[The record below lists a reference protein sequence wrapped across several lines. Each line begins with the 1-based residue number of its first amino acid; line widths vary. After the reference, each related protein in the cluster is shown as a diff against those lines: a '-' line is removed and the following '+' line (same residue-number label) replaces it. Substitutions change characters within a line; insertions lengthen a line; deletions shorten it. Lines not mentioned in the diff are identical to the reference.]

1 VNYWLL
7 TTEYPPFYG
16 GGIGTYCY
24 YTARMLA
31 GAGCHVTVFVADD
44 KVRDREDLPEEHN
57 IRIIRFNS
65 DRNRLSGSLGY
76 TARLSYAF
84 ADIVRTLILEDG
96 KPDYIEA
103 QDYLGIA
110 YYLAQFKH
118 LGYSFMTGIPLVL
131 TLHSPAFIYLDYNR
145 VPLYRFPDFWTCEM
159 EKQAIIAAD
168 LLISPTRFLVEEIG
182 RQIDLTGRYIRILPN
197 PYQPGQPPVEA
208 PAHIPGKIIYYGK
221 LSPQKGSFELME
233 YFTDLWDEG
242 FPHPLHIVGGTDIVF
257 HPEQRTMGQLIH
269 DKYKSYQ
276 EKGLLLLQG
285 QIQPD
290 WIKDT
295 LQYAHLVIVPSI
307 VDNMP
312 YVVIEAMSLGKI
324 VLASIQGG
332 QPEIIEDGETGFLFD
347 HRDPPSFARQLHKI
361 LALPVEEIKRIGA
374 NASRKVHTCYSFD
387 AIGPQKLALLEE
399 IRPQQVQT
407 QKTPTHQ
414 VSGTGG
420 GNHFPFVHQEPI
432 AALTTSA
439 DQPSPVLSDH
449 SFSDPSDH
457 PSTTPSVQTDNL
469 LSVVIPYFNM
479 GRFISESLHSVLNS
493 TYQDLEVIIID
504 DGSTDPVSIRQL
516 EKLATDPR
524 VTVIRQKN
532 QGLALTRNKGAQTA
546 RGAWL
551 AFLDADDK
559 VSTTYYEKC
568 IHALQ
573 YNDNVFFAGSW
584 VQYFGD
590 SHKLWPTFTPQPP
603 YALVHNPVNSS
614 GLVYKRAAFLA
625 GGLNDKKADYGM
637 EDYDSVISML
647 RHGFNG
653 IVIPEPLFHYRVR
666 KGSMFRQATPEKLL
680 YSNRYIAEKN
690 KDYYARFATQV
701 INILNANGPGYQ
713 FDNPTFG
720 VRSSTVVQHDNRLV
734 QHLKAV
740 VKKSPRL
747 KRFALTIKNKLNF

>member
-31 GAGCHVTVFVADD
+31 AAGCHVTVFVADD
-44 KVRDREDLPEEHN
+44 KVRDREDLPEEGN

-65 DRNRLSGSLGY
+65 DRNKLSGSLGY
-76 TARLSYAF
+76 TARLSHAF
-84 ADIVRTLILEDG
+84 AGIVRTLILEDG

-118 LGYSFMTGIPLVL
+118 LGYSFMAGVPLLV

-182 RQIDLTGRYIRILPN
+182 RQIDLSGRPIRILPN
-197 PYQPGQPPVEA
+197 PYQPDQPPVDA

-233 YFTDLWDEG
+233 YFTELWDEG

-374 NASRKVHTCYSFD
+374 NASRKIHTCYSFD
-387 AIGPQKLALLEE
+387 NIGPRKLALLEE
-399 IRPQQVQT
+399 IKP
-407 QKTPTHQ
+407 
-414 VSGTGG
+414 S

-432 AALTTSA
+432 AALTTTA
-439 DQPSPVLSDH
+439 MQKD
-449 SFSDPSDH
+449 
-457 PSTTPSVQTDNL
+457 L

-479 GRFISESLHSVLNS
+479 GRYINECLHSVLNS

-516 EKLATDPR
+516 EVLATDPR
-524 VTVIRQKN
+524 ITILRQKN
-532 QGLALTRNKGAQTA
+532 HGLAYTRNQGAQTA

-573 YNDNVFFAGSW
+573 HSDNVFFAGSW

-614 GLVYKRAAFLA
+614 GLVYKRTAFLA

-653 IVIPEPLFHYRVR
+653 VVIPEPLFHYRVR

-734 QHLKAV
+734 QHLKAA

>member
-65 DRNRLSGSLGY
+65 DRNKLSGSLGY

-96 KPDYIEA
+96 KPHYIEA

-110 YYLAQFKH
+110 YYLSQFKH
-118 LGYSFMTGIPLVL
+118 LGYSFMTGIPLLL
-131 TLHSPAFIYLDYNR
+131 TLHSPAFVYLDYNR

-159 EKQAIIAAD
+159 EKQAIISAD

-182 RQIDLTGRYIRILPN
+182 RQIDLTGRPIRILPN
-197 PYQPGQPPVEA
+197 PYQPDQPPVDA

-233 YFTDLWDEG
+233 YFTELWDEG

-312 YVVIEAMSLGKI
+312 YVVIEAMCLGKI

-347 HRDPPSFARQLHKI
+347 HKDPPSFARQLHKI
-361 LALPVEEIKRIGA
+361 LALPVEEIQRIGA
-374 NASRKVHTCYSFD
+374 NASRKIHASYGYDT
-387 AIGPQKLALLEE
+387 IGPQKLALLKE
-399 IRPQQVQT
+399 ITDEAHAGQRPPPAG
-407 QKTPTHQ
+407 KASHY
-414 VSGTGG
+414 
-420 GNHFPFVHQEPI
+420 FPFVHQEPI
-432 AALTTSA
+432 AALSVPD
-439 DQPSPVLSDH
+439 DQPLTG
-449 SFSDPSDH
+449 PSELAGQ
-457 PSTTPSVQTDNL
+457 PLTGTSVQTDKL

-479 GRFISESLHSVLNS
+479 GRFIGECLHSVLNS

-504 DGSTDPVSIRQL
+504 DGSTDPVSIQQL
-516 EKLATDPR
+516 EKLGGDPR
-524 VTVIRQKN
+524 ITLIRQKN
-532 QGLALTRNKGAQTA
+532 HGLAYTRNQGAQTA

-573 YNDNVFFAGSW
+573 HSDNVFFAGSW

-614 GLVYKRAAFLA
+614 GLVYKRTAFLT

-653 IVIPEPLFHYRVR
+653 VVIPEPLFHYRVR

-734 QHLKAV
+734 QHLKAA